1 MQRLLWIGLSDRDKK
16 FHFSWSSGE
25 SVSYTTWA
33 QGEPNNAGHGED
45 YVAIYYP
52 NHRQANEWND
62 WGDRTVDPIGLPMDG
77 VVIVLEIHRTR

>member
-16 FHFSWSSGE
+16 FHFGWSSGE

-45 YVAIYYP
+45 YVGYTLPTTGKRMIGMIGAI
-52 NHRQANEWND
+52 E
-62 WGDRTVDPIGLPMDG
+62 L
-77 VVIVLEIHRTR
+77 